1 MAPTVK
7 HLDGPALKALA
18 HPLRMRIISELRREG
33 PATATTLA
41 ERLGESSGA
50 TSYHLRSLARAG
62 FVTEVPERGTGR
74 ERWWQAAQEMT
85 SWQPEHFLDDPDE
98 RSAAQWFS
106 GYLARQAMGWIDE
119 WIRQREH
126 ADPAWI
132 AAADQ
137 SDLFV
142 RMTPDQV
149 RAMLTDVHEV
159 LARHREAALA
169 AEEGAA
175 DEATRLVRVL
185 LYALPDL
192 GSDS

>member
-18 HPLRMRIISELRREG
+18 HPLRMRIIATLRREG

-41 ERLGESSGA
+41 RRLGESTGA

-62 FVTEVPERGTGR
+62 FVTELADRGSGR

-98 RSAAQWFS
+98 RAAAQWFS
-106 GYLARQAMGWIDE
+106 GYLGRQAMEWIDE
-119 WIRQREH
+119 WIRDRER
-126 ADPAWI
+126 ADPAWT

-137 SDLFV
+137 SDYLV
-142 RMTPDQV
+142 HMTPDQV
-149 RAMLTDVHEV
+149 RAMLTDVHEAI
-159 LARHREAALA
+159 LRHHEAATA
-169 AEEGAA
+169 ANETAGESDARPV
-175 DEATRLVRVL
+175 RLLV
-185 LYALPDL
+185 YSLPDL
-192 GSDS
+192 GSAS

>member
-1 MAPTVK
+1 
-7 HLDGPALKALA
+7 
-18 HPLRMRIISELRREG
+18 
-33 PATATTLA
+33 
-41 ERLGESSGA
+41 
-50 TSYHLRSLARAG
+50 
-62 FVTEVPERGTGR
+62 
-74 ERWWQAAQEMT
+74 MT

-106 GYLARQAMGWIDE
+106 GYLARQAMRWIDE

-137 SDLFV
+137 SDLFM

-149 RAMLTDVHEV
+149 RAMLTEVHEV
-159 LARHREAALA
+159 FARHREAALA
-169 AEEGAA
+169 AERRGCGRG
-175 DEATRLVRVL
+175 DIRLVRVL

>member
-7 HLDGPALKALA
+7 QLDGPALRALA
-18 HPLRMRIISELRREG
+18 HPLRMRIIAVLRREG

-62 FVTEVPERGTGR
+62 FVTEIPDRGTGR

-85 SWQPEHFLDDPDE
+85 SWQPEHFLDDPED
-98 RSAAQWFS
+98 RAAAQWFS
-106 GYLARQAMGWIDE
+106 GYLGRQAMEWIDD

-126 ADPAWI
+126 AEPAWI

-137 SDLFV
+137 SDLLV
-142 RMTPDQV
+142 HMTPDQV
-149 RAMLTDVHEV
+149 RAMLREVHE
-159 LARHREAALA
+159 AIFRHRDDAAA
-169 AEEGAA
+169 ANEGGS
-175 DEATRLVRVL
+175 DGDVRPVRLLV
-185 LYALPDL
+185 YSLPDL
-192 GSDS
+192 GSAS

>member
-7 HLDGPALKALA
+7 QLDGPALRALA
-18 HPLRMRIISELRREG
+18 HPLRMRIIAVLRREG

-62 FVTEVPERGTGR
+62 FVTEIPDRGTRR

-85 SWQPEHFLDDPDE
+85 SWQPEHFLDDPED
-98 RSAAQWFS
+98 RAAAQWFS
-106 GYLARQAMGWIDE
+106 GYLGRQAMEWIDD

-126 ADPAWI
+126 AEPAWI

-137 SDLFV
+137 SDLLV
-142 RMTPDQV
+142 HMTPDQV
-149 RAMLTDVHEV
+149 RAMLREVHE
-159 LARHREAALA
+159 AIFRHRDDAAA
-169 AEEGAA
+169 ANEGGS
-175 DEATRLVRVL
+175 DGDVRPVRLLV
-185 LYALPDL
+185 YSLPDL
-192 GSDS
+192 GSAS